1 MNATYDFIIVGG
13 GSAGCVLANR
23 LSEKPVHQVLLI
35 EAGPDDK
42 NFLIRIPK
50 GFGKLLSDPRHCYF
64 YATNHVS
71 TGGGRPDIWVR
82 GKVLGGSSAV
92 NGMVYHHGQP
102 QDYESL
108 AAAGLKGW
116 GWNDIARCFASIE
129 DHQLPQT
136 QWRGRGGPIPV
147 RLHPTPTRLTEA
159 MIAAGEQMG
168 LRRKEDPNLPEQEG
182 VSYVASNIDARG
194 QRVSAGRGFLTPAV
208 RRRPNLTIL
217 TETQVERILF
227 EGSRAVGVVCV
238 RGTEHREYGARREVI
253 LSAGT
258 IGSPHL
264 LQVSGIGP
272 MKHLQSV
279 GVPVIQDSPGVGAN
293 LREHWLA
300 FTQFRLRA
308 WRDSQNREF
317 AGFRLARQ
325 VLSHVLFGRGP
336 LSIGGYDVVAFVRTQ
351 SGLDRPDAQ
360 LMYAPYSL
368 DMDARDGGAA
378 GMEREPGMQFFGY
391 PMRGTSQGSILIRSA
406 SPHDPPQ
413 ISPNYLATEYD
424 QRTTVSTVR
433 YIRRFMQQAPL
444 QQFVAG
450 ELPPTSLAQ
459 SDDEILDMVRAYGS
473 AGLHAVGTCRMG
485 SDPAAVL
492 DERLRVRGVAGLRVV
507 DCSIFPEQLSGNT
520 NAPVMAA
527 AWRASEL
534 LLEDHTCPH
543 KSLREE
549 NDG

>member
-23 LSEKPVHQVLLI
+23 LSAKPAHRVLLV

-42 NFLIRIPK
+42 SFLIRMPK
-50 GFGKLLSDPRHCYF
+50 GFGKLLADPRHCYF
-64 YATNHVS
+64 YATNHAS

-102 QDYESL
+102 QDYDNL

-116 GWNDIARCFASIE
+116 GWNDVARCFANIE
-129 DHQLPQT
+129 DHGLPAT
-136 QWRGRGGPIPV
+136 PWRGRGGPIPI
-147 RLHPTPTRLTEA
+147 RLHPTPTRLSEA
-159 MIAAGEQMG
+159 MIAAGQRMG
-168 LRRKEDPNLPEQEG
+168 LARKEDPNLPEQEG
-182 VSYVASNIDARG
+182 VSYVASNIDRRG
-194 QRVSAGRGFLTPAV
+194 QRVSASRGFLTPAV

-217 TETQVERILF
+217 TETQVERVLF
-227 EGSRAVGVVCV
+227 EGTRAVGVACV
-238 RGTEHREYGARREVI
+238 RGTERAEYRAGREVI

-258 IGSPHL
+258 IASPHL
-264 LQVSGIGP
+264 LQVSGVGQA
-272 MKHLQSV
+272 KHLQSL
-279 GVPVIQDSPGVGAN
+279 GVPVVHDSPGVGAN

-300 FTQFRLRA
+300 FTQFRLRD

-317 AGFRLARQ
+317 AGFPLVRQ
-325 VLSHVLFGRGP
+325 VVNYLMFRRGP

-351 SGLDRPDAQ
+351 PGLDRPDAQ

-368 DMDARDGGAA
+368 DMDVKDGAAA
-378 GMEREPGMQFFGY
+378 GMESEPGMQFFGY
-391 PMRGTSQGSILIRSA
+391 PMRGTSQGTVQIGSA
-406 SPHDPPQ
+406 DPRDPPQ

-424 QRTTVSTVR
+424 RLTTVSTVR
-433 YIRRFMQQAPL
+433 YIRGFMQQAPL
-444 QQFVAG
+444 EPFVVG

-459 SDDEILDMVRAYGS
+459 SDDEILDMVKAYGS

-485 SDPAAVL
+485 SDPLAVL

-534 LLEDHTCPH
+534 LLEEPV
-543 KSLREE
+543 
-549 NDG
+549 

>member
-1 MNATYDFIIVGG
+1 MNVTYDFVIVGG
-13 GSAGCVLANR
+13 GSAGCVLAER
-23 LSEKPVHQVLLI
+23 LTDKPGHRVLLI
-35 EAGPDDK
+35 EAGPEDR
-42 NFLIRIPK
+42 NFLIRMPK

-64 YATNHVS
+64 YVTNHVS
-71 TGGGRPDIWVR
+71 TGGRPDIWVR

-102 QDYESL
+102 QDYDNL
-108 AAAGLKGW
+108 LAAGLEGW
-116 GWNDIARCFASIE
+116 GWDDIARCFASIE
-129 DHQLPQT
+129 DHQLPGT

-168 LRRKEDPNLPEQEG
+168 LRRKEDPNIPEQEG
-182 VSYVASNIDARG
+182 ISYVASNIDARG
-194 QRVSAGRGFLTPAV
+194 QRVSAARGFLTAAV
-208 RRRPNLTIL
+208 RRRPNLSIL

-227 EGSRAVGVVCV
+227 EGSRAVGVACT
-238 RGTEHREYGARREVI
+238 RGTEHNEYRASREVI

-272 MKHLQSV
+272 ARHLQSV
-279 GVPVIQDSPGVGAN
+279 GVPVVHDSPNVGAN

-300 FTQFRLRA
+300 FTQFRLRD
-308 WRDSQNREF
+308 WRDSQNRHF
-317 AGFRLARQ
+317 AGLRLAGQMARY
-325 VLSHVLFGRGP
+325 LLFRRGL
-336 LSIGGYDVVAFVRTQ
+336 LSIGGYDVVAFVRTRP
-351 SGLDRPDAQ
+351 GLDRPDAQ
-360 LMYAPYSL
+360 LMFAPYSL
-368 DMDARDGGAA
+368 DMDAKDGAA
-378 GMEREPGMQFFGY
+378 AKMEGEPGMQFFGY

-406 SPHDPPQ
+406 AVRDPPQ
-413 ISPNYLATEYD
+413 ISPNYLSSDYD
-424 QRTTVSTVR
+424 RLTTVSTVR

-444 QQFVAG
+444 QKFVAG
-450 ELPPTSLAQ
+450 ELPPTSPAQ
-459 SDDEILDMVRAYGS
+459 GDDEILDMVKAYGS

-485 SDPAAVL
+485 SDSAAVL

-534 LLEDHTCPH
+534 LRDDHT
-543 KSLREE
+543 
-549 NDG
+549 

>member
-23 LSEKPVHQVLLI
+23 LSAKPTHRVLLV
-35 EAGPDDK
+35 EAGPDDES
-42 NFLIRIPK
+42 FLIRMPK

-64 YATNHVS
+64 YGTNHVS

-102 QDYESL
+102 QDYDNL

-129 DHQLPQT
+129 DHRLPAT
-136 QWRGRGGPIPV
+136 PWRGRGGPIPI
-147 RLHPTPTRLTEA
+147 RLHPTPTRLSEA
-159 MIAAGEQMG
+159 MIAAGGHMG
-168 LRRKEDPNLPEQEG
+168 LERKQDPNLPEQEG
-182 VSYVASNIDARG
+182 VSYVASNIDRRG
-194 QRVSAGRGFLTPAV
+194 QRVSAARGFLTPGV

-217 TETQVERILF
+217 TETHVERILF
-227 EGSRAVGVVCV
+227 EGTRAVGVACV
-238 RGTEHREYGARREVI
+238 RGTERAEYRASREVI

-258 IGSPHL
+258 IASPHL
-264 LQVSGIGP
+264 LQVSGVGP
-272 MKHLQSV
+272 AKHLQGL
-279 GVPVIQDSPGVGAN
+279 GVPVVYDSPGVGAN

-300 FTQFRLRA
+300 FTQFRLRD
-308 WRDSQNREF
+308 WQDSQNREF
-317 AGFRLARQ
+317 AGFPLARQ
-325 VLSHVLFGRGP
+325 VVNYLLFRRGP
-336 LSIGGYDVVAFVRTQ
+336 LSIGGYDVVAFVRTRP
-351 SGLDRPDAQ
+351 GLDRPDAQ

-368 DMDARDGGAA
+368 DMDAKEGAAA
-378 GMEREPGMQFFGY
+378 GMESEPGMQFFGY
-391 PMRGTSQGSILIRSA
+391 PMRGTSQGTVLIGSA
-406 SPHDPPQ
+406 APRDPPQ

-424 QRTTVSTVR
+424 RLTTVSTVR
-433 YIRRFMQQAPL
+433 YIRSFMQQAPL
-444 QQFVAG
+444 EPFVVG

-459 SDDEILDMVRAYGS
+459 SDDEILDMVKAYGS

-485 SDPAAVL
+485 SDPLAVL
-492 DERLRVRGVAGLRVV
+492 DERLRVHGVAGLRVV

-534 LLEDHTCPH
+534 LLEDHT
-543 KSLREE
+543 
-549 NDG
+549 